1 MDLSH
6 HFMRLLLSAHHLGVV
21 LVDVEQAP
29 LITVQTKENNYE

>member
-1 MDLSH
+1 
-6 HFMRLLLSAHHLGVV
+6 MRLLLSAHLGVV